1 MIIALYEVS
10 GKGMKPHQEEE
21 EEEEEE
27 EAEVEKEEE
36 GEGRCIQDNPFSQFT
51 SRP

>member
-21 EEEEEE
+21 EEEEE
-27 EAEVEKEEE
+27 AEVEKEEE
-36 GEGRCIQDNPFSQFT
+36 GEGSCIQDNPFSQFT